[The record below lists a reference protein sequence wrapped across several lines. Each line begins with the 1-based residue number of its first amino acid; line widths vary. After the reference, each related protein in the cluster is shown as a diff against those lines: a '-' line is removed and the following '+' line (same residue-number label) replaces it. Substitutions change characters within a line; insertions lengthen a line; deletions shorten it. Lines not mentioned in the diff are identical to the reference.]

1 MPRGLI
7 ARAGLSLAA
16 AVVGFLAGAPCA
28 AQEPVA
34 ARPKICL
41 VLSGGGARGV
51 AHVGVLKVL
60 EEMRVPI
67 DCIVGTSMGSIV
79 GGAYAAGV
87 SPETMERR
95 IRAANWD
102 EVLSDAPP
110 RPRRSPYAKELE
122 RANIGSA
129 EFGFGKQGLKLP
141 AGVILGQQL
150 ELFLQSLI
158 GAEVQLD
165 SFEDLAIP
173 YRAVATD
180 ITNGHMVVLERGTLS
195 TAMRASMAVPGIFA
209 PQRLDGSL
217 LVDGMLVRNL
227 PVDVARQMGADVI
240 IAVNLGSSLLKPE
253 EVQSI
258 FGVAEQTLQILTE
271 QNVERSLAELKPQ
284 DILIVP
290 ELGDFSSS
298 DFAHAIKTIAIGAA
312 AARRAAPALERLSL
326 DENSYAAWAAVSR
339 HHLAAPKFAGV
350 QLDASELGFVSVT
363 AVKALVDTKKV
374 PPDDPVQL
382 QRTIDELLATDDFER
397 VRVRTTESDGTP
409 EIAIQPAAK
418 SWGPDYYHLGLG
430 LSSDFSGSSAFQ
442 LTLAQRL
449 SWLTDSGL
457 EWRNQLELG
466 YVTGLVSEARMPLDA
481 ARFWY
486 LAPWGRLEQSDTD
499 IYLDNDAI
507 ARYRERDGWVG
518 IDLGRRLGSL
528 GEIRFGYEWGD
539 LRGTRTVGV
548 PIFNSVSEQIGALHL
563 SLVLD
568 DLDSWGFPRSG
579 RFVSADF
586 RLARTALGATA
597 SSEKLNIDLE
607 QAFGNSLN
615 SVLVGVRY
623 GSFGGNSTTFMDAFA
638 LGGFLDLSGFRP
650 EAFLVDDYVLARTLY
665 QRQIHGG
672 MGPLRAL
679 YVGGSLEGADLH
691 EAFNTTSS
699 PGFVWGSSLFFAADT
714 AIGPFYLGVGLG
726 QGGNRALYLFLGRP

>member
-7 ARAGLSLAA
+7 VRAGLWLAA
-16 AVVGFLAGAPCA
+16 ALMGLAPWA
-28 AQEPVA
+28 ACPGQQPVRP
-34 ARPKICL
+34 RPKVCL

-51 AHVGVLKVL
+51 AHIGVLKIL
-60 EEMRVPI
+60 EQMRVPI

-87 SPETMERR
+87 SPQTMERR

-102 EVLSDAPP
+102 EVLSDDPP
-110 RPRRSPYAKELE
+110 RPQRSPYAKELE
-122 RANIGSA
+122 RQNIGGA
-129 EFGFGKQGLKLP
+129 EFGLSRKGLKLP
-141 AGVILGQQL
+141 AGLILGQQL

-158 GAEVQLD
+158 GADVQLD

-195 TAMRASMAVPGIFA
+195 TAMRASMAVPGVFA
-209 PQRLDGSL
+209 PQRLDGLL

-271 QNVERSLAELKPQ
+271 QNVERSLAELKPE

-290 ELGDFSSS
+290 ELGNFSSS
-298 DFAHAIKTIAIGAA
+298 DFAHAADTIAIGAA
-312 AARRAAPALERLSL
+312 AAQHAAHELERLSL
-326 DENSYAAWAAVSR
+326 DEHDYAAWAAQR
-339 HHLAAPKFAGV
+339 RGHLVAPKFAGV
-350 QLDASELGFVSVT
+350 HLDASELGFVSVT
-363 AVKALVDTKKV
+363 TVRALVDTRKV
-374 PPDDPVQL
+374 APDQPLQL

-397 VRVRTTESDGTP
+397 VRVLTTEADGTA
-409 EIAIQPAAK
+409 EIALQPAAK

-430 LSSDFSGSSAFQ
+430 LSTDFSGGSVFQ
-442 LTLAQRL
+442 LSIAQRL
-449 SWLTDSGL
+449 SWLTDTGV

-466 YVTGLVSEARMPLDA
+466 YLSGLVSEVRVPLDA
-481 ARFWY
+481 ARLWY
-486 LAPWGRLEQSDTD
+486 LAPWGRLEQRDAD
-499 IYLDNDAI
+499 IFLDDDDI
-507 ARYRERDGWVG
+507 ARYRERDGWLG

-539 LRGTRTVGV
+539 LHGNRTVGL
-548 PIFNSVSEQIGALHL
+548 PIFPSVSEHIGALRL
-563 SLVLD
+563 NVLLD
-568 DLDSWGFPRSG
+568 SLDSWSFPRSG
-579 RFVSADF
+579 YFLSADF
-586 RLARTALGATA
+586 RMARTALGSTA
-597 SSEKLNIDLE
+597 SSEKLSVDL
-607 QAFGNSLN
+607 QKAFGDALD
-615 SVLVGVRY
+615 SVLIGARY
-623 GSFGGNSTTFMDAFA
+623 GNFGGSSTTFLDAFTV
-638 LGGFLDLSGFRP
+638 GGFLDLSGFRP
-650 EAFLVDDYVLARTLY
+650 DSYLIDDYLLARAIY

-672 MGPLRAL
+672 AGPLRAL

-699 PGFVWGSSLFFAADT
+699 PGIVWGSSLFVAADT
-714 AIGPFYLGVGLG
+714 AIGPFYLGVGVG
-726 QGGNRALYLFLGRP
+726 KGGNRALYLFLGRP